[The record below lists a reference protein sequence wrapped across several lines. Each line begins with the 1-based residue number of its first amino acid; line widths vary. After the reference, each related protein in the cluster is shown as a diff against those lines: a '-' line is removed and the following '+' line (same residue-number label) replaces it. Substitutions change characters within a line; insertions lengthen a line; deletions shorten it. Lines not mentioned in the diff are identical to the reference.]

1 MPDSPKR
8 KKLEKNTPQKLTQSN
23 RKFICCRCGTAYSR
37 QKGYFPVS
45 HSPMYRGTGYL
56 PICCDCI
63 DSLYEQYREM
73 LADDRET
80 MRRICMKLDLYWN
93 DAIYDMV
100 ERAAGVHS
108 RVRNYIGKTNLIKYI
123 DKTFDDTLLEESI
136 KNIEKTSDAF
146 EFGDHMLPI
155 DEENNEDDLSSIKQS
170 TIDFWGRGYDAMFYD
185 DLEKRY
191 SKWTKGLGELTPVQE
206 SLYKQVCLNEVIITR
221 SSAKGEAADKAT
233 KNLLDALGSLNIK
246 PSQTKNDA
254 QDAELEKMPLGVG
267 IQTWEFSRPL
277 PETPDELKDKSHIIK
292 DITIWFLGHACK
304 MVGLRNSYCRM
315 YEQAMDELRV
325 KRPEYADEDD
335 DTMLADIFGDGKP
348 AGGDEK

>member
-100 ERAAGVHS
+100 ERTAGVHS

-191 SKWTKGLGELTPVQE
+191 SKWTKGFGELTPVQE

>member
-1 MPDSPKR
+1 MAGTPKR
-8 KKLEKNTPQKLTQSN
+8 KKLEKITAPPLPQSN
-23 RKFICCRCGTAYSR
+23 TKFICCRCGTAYSR

-56 PICCDCI
+56 PMCRDCV
-63 DSLYEQYREM
+63 DDLYEQYREI
-73 LADDRET
+73 LSDDREA

-93 DAIYDMV
+93 DTIYDMV
-100 ERAAGVHS
+100 ERTAGVLS

-123 DKTFDDTLLEESI
+123 DKSFDDTLLEEAK
-136 KNIEKTSDAF
+136 KNAEKSSESFTFSEHILSGED
-146 EFGDHMLPI
+146 P
-155 DEENNEDDLSSIKQS
+155 ENDLSSIEQS
-170 TIDFWGRGYDAMFYD
+170 VIDFWGRGYDAMFYD

-191 SKWTKGLGELTPVQE
+191 AKWTKGLGELTPVQE
-206 SLYKQVCLNEVIITR
+206 SLYKQVCLNEVIIAR
-221 SSAKGEAADKAT
+221 SSAKGEVADKAT
-233 KNLLDALGSLNIK
+233 KNLMDALGGLNIK

-292 DITIWFLGHACK
+292 DITVWFLGHACK

-335 DTMLADIFGDGKP
+335 DMMLADIFGDRKS
-348 AGGDEK
+348 ATGGGEE

>member
-100 ERAAGVHS
+100 ERTAGVHS

>member
-100 ERAAGVHS
+100 ERTAGVHS

-136 KNIEKTSDAF
+136 KNIEKNSDTF

-155 DEENNEDDLSSIKQS
+155 DEENNEDDLSSIEQS

-206 SLYKQVCLNEVIITR
+206 SLYKQVCLNEVIIAR

-335 DTMLADIFGDGKP
+335 DTMLADIFGDCKP
-348 AGGDEK
+348 AGGDER

>member
-1 MPDSPKR
+1 
-8 KKLEKNTPQKLTQSN
+8 
-23 RKFICCRCGTAYSR
+23 
-37 QKGYFPVS
+37 
-45 HSPMYRGTGYL
+45 MYRGTGYL

-100 ERAAGVHS
+100 ERTAGVHS

-254 QDAELEKMPLGVG
+254 QDTELEKMPLGVG